1 MTVYTTVEASEPSI
15 EAHGPRGVQACT
27 AGTPRPGPRPPRHPV
42 TPVSPSVE
50 DDTDLGAVLATL
62 LAGAGSEVGQAGN
75 GVEALEIARRDAVA
89 AIVTDYVMP
98 ELDGEQLAVR
108 LRADPATA
116 EIPLLLLTGTPLDQ
130 KRERL
135 AELFDE
141 VMEEPV
147 DSAVLLALLKAV
159 A

>member
-1 MTVYTTVEASEPSI
+1 MNVLVGWMGALRI
-15 EAHGPRGVQACT
+15 LV
-27 AGTPRPGPRPPRHPV
+27 
-42 TPVSPSVE
+42 VE

-62 LAGAGSEVGQAGN
+62 LASAGYEVFQAGN
-75 GVEALEIARRDAVA
+75 GVEALEIARRDGVA

-98 ELDGEQLAVR
+98 ELDGEQLAVC

-116 EIPLLLLTGTPLDQ
+116 EIPLLLLTGAPLDQ

-141 VMEEPV
+141 VMEKPV
-147 DSAVLLALLKAV
+147 DSAELLAFLTAV

>member
-1 MTVYTTVEASEPSI
+1 MNVLVGWMGALRI
-15 EAHGPRGVQACT
+15 LV
-27 AGTPRPGPRPPRHPV
+27 
-42 TPVSPSVE
+42 VE

-62 LAGAGSEVGQAGN
+62 LASAGYEVFQAGN
-75 GVEALEIARRDAVA
+75 GVEALEIARRDGVA

-98 ELDGEQLAVR
+98 ELDGEQLAVC

-116 EIPLLLLTGTPLDQ
+116 EIPLLLLTGAPLDQ

-135 AELFDE
+135 AELFDD
-141 VMEEPV
+141 VMEKPV
-147 DSAVLLALLKAV
+147 DSAELLAFLTAV

>member
-1 MTVYTTVEASEPSI
+1 M
-15 EAHGPRGVQACT
+15 
-27 AGTPRPGPRPPRHPV
+27 
-42 TPVSPSVE
+42 
-50 DDTDLGAVLATL
+50 ATL

-75 GVEALEIARRDAVA
+75 GVEALEIARRNAVA

>member
-1 MTVYTTVEASEPSI
+1 MTTNLLVEWMDALRI
-15 EAHGPRGVQACT
+15 LV
-27 AGTPRPGPRPPRHPV
+27 
-42 TPVSPSVE
+42 VE
-50 DDTDLGAVLATL
+50 DDTDLGAVLAAL
-62 LAGAGSEVGQAGN
+62 LAGAGYEVVQAGN
-75 GVEALEIARRDAVA
+75 GVEALEIARRDCVA

-116 EIPLLLLTGTPLDQ
+116 EIPLLLLTGAPLDQ

-141 VMEEPV
+141 VMEKPV
-147 DSAVLLALLKAV
+147 DSAEILALLSAV

>member
-1 MTVYTTVEASEPSI
+1 MNVLVGWMGALRI
-15 EAHGPRGVQACT
+15 LV
-27 AGTPRPGPRPPRHPV
+27 
-42 TPVSPSVE
+42 VE

-62 LAGAGSEVGQAGN
+62 LASAGYEVFQAGN
-75 GVEALEIARRDAVA
+75 GVEALEIARRDGVT

-98 ELDGEQLAVR
+98 ELDGEQLAVC

-116 EIPLLLLTGTPLDQ
+116 EIPLLLLTGAPLDQ

-141 VMEEPV
+141 VMEKPV
-147 DSAVLLALLKAV
+147 DSAELLAFLTAV

>member
-1 MTVYTTVEASEPSI
+1 MNVLVEWMGALRI
-15 EAHGPRGVQACT
+15 LV
-27 AGTPRPGPRPPRHPV
+27 
-42 TPVSPSVE
+42 VE

-62 LAGAGSEVGQAGN
+62 LASAGYEVFQAGN
-75 GVEALEIARRDAVA
+75 GVEALEIARRDGVA

-98 ELDGEQLAVR
+98 ELDGEQLAVC

-116 EIPLLLLTGTPLDQ
+116 EIPLLLLTGAPLDQ

-141 VMEEPV
+141 VMEKPV
-147 DSAVLLALLKAV
+147 DSAELLAFLTAV